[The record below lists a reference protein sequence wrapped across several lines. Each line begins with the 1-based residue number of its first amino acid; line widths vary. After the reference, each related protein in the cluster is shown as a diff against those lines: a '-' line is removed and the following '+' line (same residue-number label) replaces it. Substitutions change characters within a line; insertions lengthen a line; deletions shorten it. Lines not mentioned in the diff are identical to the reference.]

1 MDGCASLLGQS
12 WKVVVFTTNMCLGLI
27 LSQVLG
33 ATLDHHTY
41 EAYREYVGVAT
52 MWCLSFIMMNVGY
65 EFTIDKKAL
74 REYQI
79 DGLVGMAAAGLP
91 WIFTATWF
99 ILAIGNI
106 EVGEGLLIA
115 LFAAPTSA
123 GILFSMLAA
132 AGLHNSW
139 VFQKARILAIFD
151 DLDCILLLIPLKVA
165 LVGFKWELSISVFI
179 MLMLLGLAWKKLH
192 AFSLPCD
199 WKWTIAY
206 SAVVVAFCK
215 MTHHVTEHYIDM
227 EAVHIEVLLP
237 AFVIGT
243 IIDTP
248 AARHE
253 LQLQRRNSELRRL
266 SKSSRAST
274 TSTLSISEKS
284 LGLRQTAWE
293 TQCNSQPDVTED
305 SVAEIEPT
313 YVKASCVS
321 KTSKVTANWSCE
333 ENTVNKDINTI
344 VNGPLPIHWENG
356 DGPLTFGRRGSKGP
370 RHCRQISSE
379 SEDGFSRARRH
390 SKQITGESESP
401 QGRRS
406 LSKQSIRSFLSKAS
420 SGGSA
425 GSRLSAMSLTR
436 YGVPRM
442 IPKEPELA
450 AMGIFE
456 ETIDV
461 VPEEHEE
468 NMWEPIVQTS
478 VSMTFMFLV
487 GLSIPAMFG
496 INAEDNSGG
505 LGLGTILCHVIA
517 VSGLMTLGKMFCL
530 ICYRDEVNWRQ
541 RLALS
546 LGMCPRG
553 EVGASIIVIALEL
566 GMEGPTIIVALCAL
580 GGNLVMSGAFIAL
593 VKYLVNYDEDS
604 GAEDEY
610 VIQTAFDGET
620 FNETPSTAS
629 PDTINDNVKDLDDVD
644 DDCII
649 GKIGDTVVDA
659 VVVQEVNSNDDPD
672 KDTAA
677 NPGVVYLS

>member
-1 MDGCASLLGQS
+1 
-12 WKVVVFTTNMCLGLI
+12 
-27 LSQVLG
+27 
-33 ATLDHHTY
+33 
-41 EAYREYVGVAT
+41 
-52 MWCLSFIMMNVGY
+52 
-65 EFTIDKKAL
+65 
-74 REYQI
+74 
-79 DGLVGMAAAGLP
+79 
-91 WIFTATWF
+91 
-99 ILAIGNI
+99 
-106 EVGEGLLIA
+106 
-115 LFAAPTSA
+115 
-123 GILFSMLAA
+123 
-132 AGLHNSW
+132 
-139 VFQKARILAIFD
+139 
-151 DLDCILLLIPLKVA
+151 
-165 LVGFKWELSISVFI
+165 
-179 MLMLLGLAWKKLH
+179 
-192 AFSLPCD
+192 
-199 WKWTIAY
+199 
-206 SAVVVAFCK
+206 
-215 MTHHVTEHYIDM
+215 
-227 EAVHIEVLLP
+227 
-237 AFVIGT
+237 
-243 IIDTP
+243 
-248 AARHE
+248 
-253 LQLQRRNSELRRL
+253 
-266 SKSSRAST
+266 
-274 TSTLSISEKS
+274 
-284 LGLRQTAWE
+284 
-293 TQCNSQPDVTED
+293 
-305 SVAEIEPT
+305 
-313 YVKASCVS
+313 
-321 KTSKVTANWSCE
+321 
-333 ENTVNKDINTI
+333 
-344 VNGPLPIHWENG
+344 
-356 DGPLTFGRRGSKGP
+356 
-370 RHCRQISSE
+370 
-379 SEDGFSRARRH
+379 
-390 SKQITGESESP
+390 
-401 QGRRS
+401 
-406 LSKQSIRSFLSKAS
+406 
-420 SGGSA
+420 
-425 GSRLSAMSLTR
+425 
-436 YGVPRM
+436 M